1 MEKRNAIIV
10 TIIAVIITI
19 IMEVVTG
26 FIIDYTLLMRIVTSF
41 AYFCFFLFLIVD
53 IYYFFNEFRT
63 YNGFNE
69 IAFIIIT
76 FLISCASDYYYSDYA
91 FVNHITNILCAL
103 AIVFLVYLCIRY
115 PSSD

>member
-26 FIIDYTLLMRIVTSF
+26 FIIDYTLLMRIVTTF
-41 AYFCFFLFLIVD
+41 AYFCFFLFLVVD
-53 IYYFFNEFRT
+53 MYYFFIGNVT

-69 IAFIIIT
+69 VAFIIIT
-76 FLISCASDYYYSDYA
+76 FLLSYACDYYYSNYA
-91 FVNHITNILCAL
+91 LVNHITNILCAL
-103 AIVFLVYLCIRY
+103 VIVFLVYLCIRY

>member
-26 FIIDYTLLMRIVTSF
+26 FIIDYTLLMRIVTTF
-41 AYFCFFLFLIVD
+41 AYFCFFLFLVVD
-53 IYYFFNEFRT
+53 MYYFFTGNVT

-69 IAFIIIT
+69 VAFIIIT
-76 FLISCASDYYYSDYA
+76 FLLSYACDYYY
-91 FVNHITNILCAL
+91 ITNILCAL
-103 AIVFLVYLCIRY
+103 VIVFLVYLCIRY